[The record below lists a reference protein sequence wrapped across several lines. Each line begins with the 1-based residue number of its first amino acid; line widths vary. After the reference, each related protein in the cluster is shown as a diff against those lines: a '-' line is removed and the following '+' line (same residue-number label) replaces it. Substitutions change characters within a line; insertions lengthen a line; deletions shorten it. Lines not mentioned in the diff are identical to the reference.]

1 MAENPA
7 VEEALAEALIDE
19 VKATRGAKSPVI
31 SRDLADSL
39 SIGSDKKSR
48 MSGASTDDPDRDES
62 YVTVYSTL
70 NGAPST
76 ILVAMLPKVIRK
88 RIAKENWYPQ
98 EMWGKLAFSLAPVE
112 EPKRQNH
119 MCMLH
124 TDHAM
129 REQLDA
135 MGLVG
140 MTCPKDN
147 IPNVVEVR
155 RHMQH
160 RHKSTWEVIEETRKE
175 GLEAA
180 DRKAQRDQTDAIKA
194 LAERMVENGE
204 K

>member
-1 MAENPA
+1 MAKNPA
-7 VEEALAEALIDE
+7 IEEALAEALIDE
-19 VKATRGAKSPVI
+19 VKATRGAKAPVI

-39 SIGSDKKSR
+39 GIGADKKSQ

-62 YVTVYSTL
+62 YVTVYSTV
-70 NGAPST
+70 NGAAST

-112 EPKRQNH
+112 EAKRQNH

-124 TDHAM
+124 NDHAM
-129 REQLDA
+129 RGQLDD
-135 MGLVG
+135 MGLTGV
-140 MTCPKDN
+140 TCAKNN

-155 RHMQH
+155 RHMKH
-160 RHKSTWEVIEETRKE
+160 RHETTWELIEETRKE

-180 DRKAQRDQTDAIKA
+180 DRKAQRDQTEAIKA

>member
-7 VEEALAEALIDE
+7 IEEALAEALIDE
-19 VKATRGAKSPVI
+19 VKSTRGAKSPVI

-39 SIGSDKKSR
+39 SIGSDKKSQ
-48 MSGASTDDPDRDES
+48 MSGAATDDPDRDES

-70 NGAPST
+70 NGAAST

-88 RIAKENWYPQ
+88 RIAEENWYPR
-98 EMWGKLAFSLAPVE
+98 EKWGKLAFSLAPVE

-140 MTCPKDN
+140 VTCAKSN

-160 RHKSTWEVIEETRKE
+160 RHGSTWEVIEETRKE
-175 GLEAA
+175 GLETA
-180 DRKAQRDQTDAIKA
+180 DRKAQRDQTEAIKA